1 MRQNLKS
8 REEMFFM
15 RFQKR
20 LVPLVIAIA
29 LLVFSFAAVSDAAQ
43 TFSFK
48 SRMFDGKPVTSD
60 IFKDNKLTMVNFWAT
75 WCPPCV
81 SEMPDLASLARSMPK
96 GSQLVGII
104 LDVTA
109 GDDRARSNAEEILE
123 RSGADFVQILYDSS
137 MDSFG
142 ESVEYIPTTI
152 LVDSKGRIVGDPIV
166 GANDEETYRD
176 EIEKALK
183 KL

>member
-1 MRQNLKS
+1 MK
-8 REEMFFM
+8 
-15 RFQKR
+15 FQKR
-20 LVPLVIAIA
+20 SVLLVVVIAA
-29 LLVFSFAAVSDAAQ
+29 LLFFSSSMVLEAAQ

-48 SRMFDGKPVTSD
+48 SKTFDGQPVTSD
-60 IFKDNKLTMVNFWAT
+60 IFKGNKLTMVNFWAT

-81 SEMPDLASLARSMPK
+81 REMPDLASLARSMPK
-96 GSQLVGII
+96 GSRLVGVI
-104 LDVTA
+104 LDVTT
-109 GDDRARSNAEEILE
+109 GDDRARSDAEDILE
-123 RSGADFVQILYDSS
+123 RSRADFVQILYDSS

-152 LVDSKGRIVGDPIV
+152 LVDSKGRIIGEPIV

-183 KL
+183 TL